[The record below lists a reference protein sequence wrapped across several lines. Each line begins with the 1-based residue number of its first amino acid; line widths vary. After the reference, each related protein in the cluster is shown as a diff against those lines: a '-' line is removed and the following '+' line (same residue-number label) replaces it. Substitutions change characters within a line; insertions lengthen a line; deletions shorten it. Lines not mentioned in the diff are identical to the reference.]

1 MFSWLVSSPFDIF
14 HADLWIPGH
23 FTDSSGNVALM
34 NVMCDMTQFVIVA
47 PVPNEI
53 ATTLAE
59 YFMQHVL
66 LKFDICHLIIL
77 DNSSLFKGVFPQCV
91 KH

>member
-1 MFSWLVSSPFDIF
+1 MLICGCRDILLIVVGKF
-14 HADLWIPGH
+14 
-23 FTDSSGNVALM
+23 ALM
-34 NVMCDMTQFVIVA
+34 NLMCDMTQFVIVV

-66 LKFDICHLIIL
+66 LKFDICHHIIL
-77 DNSSLFKGVFPQCV
+77 DNGSLFKGVFPQCV
-91 KH
+91 KY